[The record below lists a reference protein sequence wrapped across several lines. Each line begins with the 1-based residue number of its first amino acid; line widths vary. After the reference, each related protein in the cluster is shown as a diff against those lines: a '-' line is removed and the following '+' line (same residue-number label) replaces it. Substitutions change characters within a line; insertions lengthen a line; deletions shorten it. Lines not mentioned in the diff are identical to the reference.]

1 MLDLHGAEIVE
12 VQRPPGPIT
21 VGASSVVGL
30 VGAAP
35 DASTLA
41 AATLALAGIQ
51 FTAATGGAAGNTI
64 SVRITSPSGDNAA
77 ISIMVTGKAIRIN
90 PVTAGGNITSTLQ
103 NLIDAVNSDSAA
115 RALVQASLVSGG
127 TGATTA
133 GAAAAENL
141 AGGRDDVLR
150 DIPILIATAADVEA
164 LGATG
169 SLPAAVRDVFL
180 TAGDLGAT
188 VIAVRTA
195 DDTPASLAGTAGPP
209 RTGAYA
215 LLDAEARTG
224 QTPRLLAAPGA
235 ADAAVTTA
243 LAAVAADLRAIAV
256 VSADGATRA
265 DAITAAPDT
274 ENVYAVWPRLVI
286 STPDGETVARPAD
299 ALVCGHI
306 ARVDRDE
313 SFAASPSNRVMRGVL
328 RAATPVAFRLDDRS
342 SDANLLNRAHV
353 ATFVRRGASIYLWG
367 NALSDGELLAG
378 RRARSIIGDELTS
391 FVRDYVDRRVDIPF
405 VEHILGRMNSYL
417 RTQVLA
423 GHIASGR
430 AWFDSAYNTSAT
442 LNTNRV
448 TFSFALGLN
457 AIAEQITFRQTV
469 VSASSEIIRQLTAGT

>member
-21 VGASSVVGL
+21 VGASSVIGL

-41 AATLALAGIQ
+41 SATLALAGIQ
-51 FTAATGGAAGNTI
+51 FTAATGGAAGNNI
-64 SVRITSPSGDNAA
+64 SVSITSPQGSNAA

-90 PVTAGGNITSTLQ
+90 PVTASGSITSTLQ
-103 NLIDAVNSDSAA
+103 HLIDAVNGDTAA
-115 RALVQASLVSGG
+115 RALVQAALTSGAD
-127 TGATTA
+127 GATTA
-133 GAAAAENL
+133 SAGAVENL

-150 DIPILIATAADVEA
+150 DTPILITTAADVEA

-188 VIAVRTA
+188 VVAVRTA
-195 DDTPASLAGTAGPP
+195 DDTPASLAGTAAA
-209 RTGAYA
+209 RSGAYA
-215 LLDAEARTG
+215 LLDAESRTG
-224 QTPRLLAAPGA
+224 QVPRLIAAPGA
-235 ADAAVTTA
+235 ADATVTTA
-243 LAAVAADLRAIAV
+243 LAAVAADLGAVAV
-256 VSADGATRA
+256 VSVDGATRA
-265 DAITAAPDT
+265 DAITGAPDT

-328 RAATPVAFRLDDRS
+328 RAATPVDFRLDDRS

-378 RRARSIIGDELTS
+378 RRARSIIGDELTT
-391 FVRDYVDRRVDIPF
+391 FVRDYLDRRVDIPF
-405 VEHILGRMNSYL
+405 VEHVLGRMNGYL

-423 GHIASGR
+423 GHISTGR
-430 AWFDSAYNTSAT
+430 AWFDSAYNTSQT
-442 LNTNRV
+442 LEANRV
-448 TFSFALGLN
+448 TFSFAIGLH

-469 VSASSEIIRQLTAGT
+469 VPSSQEIIRQLTAGTT